1 MRKKT
6 SIRNIANVLCYD
18 PMAQIVKAE
27 YQYNSWFSPNKED
40 IEAITMLESISS
52 LEDNVVFANIV
63 DWTYENVSE
72 ATEIEDIILYG
83 DLREIIGTNV
93 VIHLRATNNH
103 TVEHVVNELDKK
115 YTFNIQNIT
124 E

>member
-27 YQYNSWFSPNKED
+27 YQYNSWFSPNKENID
-40 IEAITMLESISS
+40 TVTMLESISS

-72 ATEIEDIILYG
+72 ATETEDIILYG
-83 DLREIIGTNV
+83 DLHQIVGTNV
-93 VIHLRATNNH
+93 VVHLGVANEH
-103 TVEHVVNELDKK
+103 TVEHIVNELDKK
-115 YTFNIQNIT
+115 YTFDIQNVT